1 MNSSAKK
8 QSSYRHLW
16 PFIKAE
22 WPSFAKTLVFVLG
35 YVITVPILPILA
47 KEATSAISQG
57 DVGNTAYWLGLAVI
71 NFTIQN
77 TFLYG
82 QKVSAIKA
90 ALDVVLAIRKKVYAN
105 LHQLS
110 VDYFMRSQTGDLTYR
125 ITEDIDRVGEVVT
138 KLSQQFIA
146 CVLQIIILTG
156 YILYLNWELSLT
168 GVIVAP
174 IMALIIGFFGQRLL
188 VLSRKNQDEISNLSS
203 SLTEV
208 FGNIQIVQAFAAQDY
223 EVEKF
228 AKEAER
234 NRNARYRTEHLTAI
248 QLPVVGLLEALSIM
262 LLFLVGAWQI
272 SLGNLSPENFVA
284 FLTAVALLISPID
297 LATQNYNLYKQ
308 TEASTERV
316 FELMTLKPTLI
327 DAEGAIALPPITG
340 KVDYSNVSFGY
351 NEKDL
356 LTTEQT
362 TELGTTTQTTISVDN
377 GSINRGKNSRGKNSP
392 QLEGYDFILTDL
404 NLQVSPGEVIALV
417 GPSGAGKTTI
427 VNLLT
432 RFYDPQVG
440 AVLVDGI
447 DIKTV
452 TIASLRHQIGTV
464 PQETTLF
471 SGTIAQNI
479 AYGQT
484 ELDYGAIE
492 AAAKVANAHEFISK
506 LSQGYHTWVGERG
519 TNFSGGQRQR
529 IAIARAILLNP
540 RILILDEA
548 TSALDPESEA
558 LVQEALERA
567 MENRTVFIIAH
578 RLSTVRKANRILFL
592 EKGKILESGTHPE
605 LLAKGGRYA
614 QFYNQQF
621 DSVPIK

>member
-1 MNSSAKK
+1 MNRPAK
-8 QSSYRHLW
+8 QRSSYRHLW
-16 PFIKAE
+16 PFIRAE
-22 WPSFAKTLVFVLG
+22 WPSFVKTLFFVLG
-35 YVITVPILPILA
+35 YVITVPVLPVLA
-47 KEATSAISQG
+47 KEATGAIG
-57 DVGNTAYWLGLAVI
+57 KGEVGQTAYWLGLAVI
-71 NFTIQN
+71 NFTVQN

-82 QKVSAIKA
+82 QKVSSIKA

-105 LHQLS
+105 LHKLGI
-110 VDYFMRSQTGDLTYR
+110 DYFGQTQTGDLTYR

-146 CVLQIIILTG
+146 CILQIIVLTG

-168 GVIVAP
+168 GIIVAP

-203 SLTEV
+203 SVTEV
-208 FGNIQIVQAFAAQDY
+208 FGNMHIVQAFAAQDY
-223 EVEKF
+223 EVNKF

-248 QLPVVGLLEALSIM
+248 QIPVVGLLEALSIM

-272 SLGNLSPENFVA
+272 SLGHLIPENFVA

-316 FELMTLKPTLI
+316 FELMTLKPTLVE
-327 DAEGAIALPPITG
+327 DPNAIALPAITG
-340 KVDYSNVSFGY
+340 KVDYQNVSFAY
-351 NEKDL
+351 QKNSL
-356 LTTEQT
+356 NTVPNTE
-362 TELGTTTQTTISVDN
+362 DN
-377 GSINRGKNSRGKNSP
+377 GFDSGSFDHGSVNRGKSAR
-392 QLEGYDFILTDL
+392 DMILTDL
-404 NLQVSPGEVIALV
+404 NLQVRTGEVIALV

-432 RFYDPQVG
+432 RFYDPQAG
-440 AVLVDGI
+440 QIIIDGI

-452 TIASLRHQIGTV
+452 TIRSLRHQIGTV

-471 SGTIAQNI
+471 SGTVAQNI

-484 ELDYGAIE
+484 ELDYEAIE
-492 AAAKVANAHEFISK
+492 AAAKVANAHEFINQ

-578 RLSTVRKANRILFL
+578 RLSTVRQADRILFL

-605 LLAKGGRYA
+605 LLAKGGRYT
-614 QFYNQQF
+614 QFYTQQF
-621 DSVPIK
+621 DNSPSETSSLETPPLETS